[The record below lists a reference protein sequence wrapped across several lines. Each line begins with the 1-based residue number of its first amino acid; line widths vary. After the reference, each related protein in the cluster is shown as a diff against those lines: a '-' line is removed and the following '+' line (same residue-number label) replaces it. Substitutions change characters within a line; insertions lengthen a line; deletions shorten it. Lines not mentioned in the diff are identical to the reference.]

1 MDVETKLELSC
12 KAPAEEVITREEM
25 KALFETKSQPVHYI
39 GMEVSGK
46 LHLGSLLMNGFKIN
60 DFAKAGI
67 RTQVLLADWH
77 SVINNKLEGNWEKIK
92 RASKYYEEAFKF
104 FCPSVKITRGSELY
118 ENNNEYWKE
127 VIMFSKHLTLARTER
142 CLSILGRRA
151 SETTVLA
158 RYFYPP
164 MQAIDIKHLG
174 ADIAHAGMDQRK
186 IHMVAREVF
195 PKMGFEKPIA
205 VHHHILAGLSE
216 PEKIDAD
223 IHGLSEKEEEVYAM
237 KMSKS
242 KPYTAIFIHDT
253 EEEIKDKL
261 KKAYCPPSTE
271 GNPVLELAKYVVFH
285 EQKEL
290 NVERPEKYGGN
301 VVYENYA
308 GVEKDYLEKKL
319 HPSDLKN
326 AVGNSVEKII
336 APIRKHFEG
345 KKEMMKVFEETAI
358 TR

>member
-1 MDVETKLELSC
+1 MDVETKIELAC
-12 KAPAEEVITREEM
+12 RAPAEEVITREEM
-25 KALFETKSQPVHYI
+25 KALFETKAQPVHYI
-39 GMEVSGK
+39 GLEVSGK

-127 VIMFSKHLTLARTER
+127 VIMFSKHLTLARASR
-142 CLSILGRRA
+142 CLSILGR
-151 SETTVLA
+151 SEKETLELA
-158 RYFYPP
+158 QYLYPP
-164 MQAIDIKHLG
+164 MQAIDIRHMG

-195 PKMGFEKPIA
+195 PKMGFKKPIA
-205 VHHHILAGLSE
+205 VHHHLLAGLSE
-216 PEKIDAD
+216 PEKIT
-223 IHGLSEKEEEVYAM
+223 GEGSKEEEVYAM

-253 EEEIKDKL
+253 EEEIRDKL

-271 GNPVLELAKYVVFH
+271 GNPVLELTKYIVFH
-285 EQKEL
+285 EQKEML
-290 NVERPEKYGGN
+290 VERQEKYGGN
-301 VVYENYA
+301 IAYENYA
-308 GVEKDYLEKKL
+308 EVEKDYLGKKL

-326 AVGNSVEKII
+326 AVGNAVEKIV
-336 APIRKHFEG
+336 APIRKRFEG
-345 KKEMMKVFEETAI
+345 KKELMKVFEETAI